1 MFKGLLILGIIIY
14 LLMKVG
20 SMFYR
25 AGASAQQRRPMGG
38 EPTPPPSPNK
48 DKKPGNIKGGEYI
61 DYEEVK

>member
-25 AGASAQQRRPMGG
+25 AGASSQQRPVN
-38 EPTPPPSPNK
+38 PPPSPSPKN
-48 DKKPGNIKGGEYI
+48 DKKPGGIKGGEYI

>member
-25 AGASAQQRRPMGG
+25 AGASSQQRGPIN
-38 EPTPPPSPNK
+38 PPPGPAPKSE
-48 DKKPGNIKGGEYI
+48 KKPGGIKGGEYI